1 MTIKEFKMCCV
12 VFCKFFEG
20 RKYGEIVRECYKNDN
35 ELIIDVVNLTFDNMD
50 NNKNIDVLLENELI
64 VWYRFRTKEIIIC
77 LDSNIDGWKFK
88 LVKDFLNHF
97 KIPLEDII

>member
-1 MTIKEFKMCCV
+1 MCCV

-64 VWYRFRTKEIIIC
+64 MWYSFRTKEIKIC
-77 LDSNIDGWKFK
+77 LDSNIDGRKFK
-88 LVKDFLNHF
+88 LVKDFLEYF
-97 KIPLEDII
+97 KIPLEDYI

>member
-20 RKYGEIVRECYKNDN
+20 RKYGDIVQECYKNDD
-35 ELIIDVVNLTFDNMD
+35 ELIIDVVNLTFGNIRIA
-50 NNKNIDVLLENELI
+50 KNIDVLLENELI
-64 VWYRFRTKEIIIC
+64 MWYKFRTKEIKIFS
-77 LDSNIDGWKFK
+77 DSDNDIVKFK

-97 KIPLEDII
+97 KIPLEDYI

>member
-1 MTIKEFKMCCV
+1 MTTKEFKMCCV

-20 RKYGEIVRECYKNDN
+20 RKYGEIVQDCYMNDK
-35 ELIIDVVNLTFDNMD
+35 ELIIDVVNLTFDNTD
-50 NNKNIDVLLENELI
+50 NNINIDVLLENELI